1 MSWDSIE
8 VDWAQF
14 SGQLKEK
21 WGGLTEEDMSTI
33 RKKLELLDKEIQTLH
48 GHIRDFSEVDHEI
61 FATPCSAV
69 THLPP
74 GNRPR
79 MARIHE

>member
-1 MSWDSIE
+1 MSWDPVE
-8 VDWAQF
+8 VNWAEF
-14 SGQLKEK
+14 SCQLKEK
-21 WGGLTEEDMSTI
+21 WGGLTENDMGTI

-48 GHIRDFSEVDHEI
+48 GHIRDFSDMAHES
-61 FATPCSAV
+61 FATPCSAA

-74 GNRPR
+74 GDRPR